1 MRENIAMSREN
12 CRTIVG
18 KFTYHLLKKLEVY
31 VILYKTRL
39 KHWEVVAKTEKRKCV
54 MEQRKKV
61 LLVDAG
67 EEFRTLMREELEK
80 SGEFSVELA
89 RDGSEALKKASE
101 NRPDLLVM
109 DVMLSGMDG
118 ISVLRQLQKQGD
130 APMTIFISAFISE
143 RMLAEISELGAAY
156 FLLKPFEPSILLDK
170 LRGLFLAAPQAA
182 PSSLKTRVTS
192 VIHEIGVPAHIKGY
206 QYLREAIMITVK
218 DMDVINAVT
227 KVLYPEVAKRYA
239 TTPSRVER
247 AIRHAIEVA
256 WDRGD
261 LETLQKYFGYT
272 VSNAK
277 GKPTNSEFIAM
288 IADRLTLE
296 QKNGRS
302 A

>member
-1 MRENIAMSREN
+1 
-12 CRTIVG
+12 
-18 KFTYHLLKKLEVY
+18 
-31 VILYKTRL
+31 
-39 KHWEVVAKTEKRKCV
+39 

-67 EEFRTLMREELEK
+67 EESRTLMREELEK

>member
-1 MRENIAMSREN
+1 
-12 CRTIVG
+12 
-18 KFTYHLLKKLEVY
+18 
-31 VILYKTRL
+31 
-39 KHWEVVAKTEKRKCV
+39 

-227 KVLYPEVAKRYA
+227 KVYTRRWRSGMPQRPPGWSAPSAMPLKWLGTGAIWKHSRSISDIQSP
-239 TTPSRVER
+239 TPRESRR
-247 AIRHAIEVA
+247 TA
-256 WDRGD
+256 
-261 LETLQKYFGYT
+261 
-272 VSNAK
+272 SSS
-277 GKPTNSEFIAM
+277 P
-288 IADRLTLE
+288 
-296 QKNGRS
+296 
-302 A
+302 

>member
-1 MRENIAMSREN
+1 
-12 CRTIVG
+12 
-18 KFTYHLLKKLEVY
+18 
-31 VILYKTRL
+31 
-39 KHWEVVAKTEKRKCV
+39 
-54 MEQRKKV
+54 
-61 LLVDAG
+61 
-67 EEFRTLMREELEK
+67 MREELEK

-192 VIHEIGVPAHIKGY
+192 DHEIGVPAHIKGY
-206 QYLREAIMITVK
+206 QYVAGGDHDYGVE

-227 KVLYPEVAKRYA
+227 KVLYPEVARQRFG
-239 TTPSRVER
+239 TTPVPGG
-247 AIRHAIEVA
+247 ARH
-256 WDRGD
+256 
-261 LETLQKYFGYT
+261 
-272 VSNAK
+272 
-277 GKPTNSEFIAM
+277 PPCH
-288 IADRLTLE
+288 
-296 QKNGRS
+296 
-302 A
+302 